1 MNAILSNI
9 ISDITRNQQSTYRK
23 DELLKILTTYDNERL
38 PSLASNGVYV
48 NPETFVVLAD
58 NGAHT
63 LQPKEFQL
71 LYYLMANQGK
81 NLTREA
87 IMRDVWGNDKYV
99 NDRTI
104 DVKVR
109 NLRQKLEIKC
119 IITNRGFGYIWK

>member
-9 ISDITRNQQSTYRK
+9 IDDITRNQQSTYRK
-23 DELLKILTTYDNERL
+23 DELLKMLNEYDRERL
-38 PSLASNGVYV
+38 PSLASNGVYI

-58 NGAHT
+58 NGAHN

-81 NLTREA
+81 NLTRET

-109 NLRQKLEIKC
+109 NLRQKLEVKC